1 MNEKLFEN
9 DLLRVLVPQGWK
21 LFYGIDSE
29 CNTSEKKLHIFKE
42 AETEFDIFSRA
53 GITICF
59 YGKEDIFISIKD
71 VYDNVA
77 DIEPIRLGEHLWEG
91 YTCTSLGYPYTMLTS
106 KRDGVIFYAMI
117 LTRNGE
123 YEISLDDS
131 DVKTILESIS
141 QAD

>member
-1 MNEKLFEN
+1 MNEKLFDN
-9 DLLRVLVPQGWK
+9 GILRVLVPQGWK

-29 CNTSEKKLHIFKE
+29 CNVSEKKLHIFKE

-59 YGKEDIFISIKD
+59 YDKEDIFVSIKD
-71 VYDNVA
+71 IYDNVE
-77 DIEPIRLGEHLWEG
+77 DVEPIRLGEHLWEG
-91 YTCTSLGYPYTMLTS
+91 YTCTSLGYPYAMLTS
-106 KRDGVIFYAMI
+106 TCNSVIFYAMI
-117 LTRNGE
+117 LIKNGE
-123 YEISLDDS
+123 YEISLEDD

>member
-1 MNEKLFEN
+1 MNENLFDN
-9 DLLRVLVPQGWK
+9 GILHVLVPQGWK

-29 CNTSEKKLHIFKE
+29 CNVSEKKLHIFKE

-59 YGKEDIFISIKD
+59 YDKEDIFVSIKD
-71 VYDNVA
+71 IYDNVE

-91 YTCTSLGYPYTMLTS
+91 YTCTSLGYPYAMLTS
-106 KRDGVIFYAMI
+106 TCNGVIFYAMI
-117 LTRNGE
+117 LIKNGE
-123 YEISLDDS
+123 YEISLEDD

>member
-9 DLLRVLVPQGWK
+9 DLLRVIVPQGWK

-77 DIEPIRLGEHLWEG
+77 DIEPIRLGEHLWKG

>member
-59 YGKEDIFISIKD
+59 YDKEDIFISIKN
-71 VYDNVA
+71 VYDNVT